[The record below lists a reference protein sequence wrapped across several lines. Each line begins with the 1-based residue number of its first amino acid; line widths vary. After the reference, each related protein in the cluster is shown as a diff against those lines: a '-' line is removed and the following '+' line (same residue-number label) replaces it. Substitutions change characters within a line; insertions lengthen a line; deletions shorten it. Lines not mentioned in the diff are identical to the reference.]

1 MAQGITER
9 IRHSVLPRQPGV
21 ILRYT
26 IIISC
31 LLHIIFILVFQ
42 RAFPIRVDFENLR
55 VYRVELF
62 RPPLDDLDMEATGK
76 TEIGGPAQE
85 DKDAPEAGE
94 DTISLDTKDTKYVS
108 YAAVLKG
115 RIASHWRYPS
125 PARQQLLEG
134 QLQVVFSLNRDGT
147 VIRAEVIATT
157 GYEILDNE
165 AIRAIREAAPFPSF
179 PSHITVARLNVR
191 ANFDYRLTAKRK

>member
-9 IRHSVLPRQPGV
+9 IRNSVLPRQPGV

-31 LLHIIFILVFQ
+31 ILHIVFILVFQ
-42 RAFPIRVDFENLR
+42 KAFPIRVDFENLR

-62 RPPLDDLDMEATGK
+62 RPPIDDLDMDASGK
-76 TEIGGPAQE
+76 TEIGGPSQE
-85 DKDAPEAGE
+85 DQDVPEDNE

-125 PARQQLLEG
+125 QARQQLLEG
-134 QLQVVFSLNRDGT
+134 QMQVVFSINRDGT
-147 VIRAEVIATT
+147 IIRTEVIATT
-157 GYEILDNE
+157 GYEVLDNE
-165 AIRAIREAAPFPSF
+165 AIRAIMEAAPFPSF
-179 PSHITVARLNVR
+179 PSRITVERLNVR
-191 ANFDYRLTAKRK
+191 ANFDYRLTAKKH

>member
-1 MAQGITER
+1 
-9 IRHSVLPRQPGV
+9 V

-31 LLHIIFILVFQ
+31 LLHIIFLLVFQ

-76 TEIGGPAQE
+76 AEIGGPAQE
-85 DKDAPEAGE
+85 EKDAPEAGE

-115 RIASHWRYPS
+115 RIASHWGYPS
-125 PARQQLLEG
+125 LAKQQLLEG
-134 QLQVVFSLNRDGT
+134 QMQVVFSLNRDGT
-147 VIRAEVIATT
+147 VIRTEVIATT
-157 GYEILDNE
+157 GYDILDDE
-165 AIRAIREAAPFPSF
+165 AIRAIREAAPFPAF
-179 PSHITVARLNVR
+179 PSHITVGRLNVR
-191 ANFDYRLTAKRK
+191 ADFDYRLTAKRK

>member
-9 IRHSVLPRQPGV
+9 IRNSVIPRQPGV
-21 ILRYT
+21 IMRYT

-31 LLHIIFILVFQ
+31 ILHIVFILVFQ

-62 RPPLDDLDMEATGK
+62 RPPLDDLDMDATGK
-76 TEIGGPAQE
+76 TEIGGPSQE
-85 DKDAPEAGE
+85 EEDAPEVDE

-115 RIASHWRYPS
+115 RIASHWRYPKQ
-125 PARQQLLEG
+125 ARQQLLEG
-134 QLQVVFSLNRDGT
+134 HMQVVFSINRDGSI
-147 VIRAEVIATT
+147 IRTEVIATT
-157 GYEILDNE
+157 GYDVLDNE
-165 AIRAIREAAPFPSF
+165 AIRAIMEAAPFPSF

-191 ANFDYRLTAKRK
+191 ANFDYRLTARK